1 MNIRGLAT
9 VDFLMSPEVFFQA
22 ELLPANETFL
32 VSLAQVQ
39 LLVLDQVFSLRE
51 KFPTFGTVARSHLE
65 VDHPVSEKIGLL
77 VEGFLTFG
85 TLVRRFPRVDSLVP
99 DQIGPPAEALPTLGA
114 FERVA
119 QMHPLVSEELP
130 VHAEAFPA
138 LDTLVRTFHG
148 VDFMVPGEIG
158 FLIEFLTANGAGESF
173 LRFRLLQNDG
183 DIFLGFG
190 KAPVLFYKHG
200 GRALLEENRRW
211 LNVFP
216 KF

>member
-1 MNIRGLAT
+1 
-9 VDFLMSPEVFFQA
+9 MSPEIFLQA

-39 LLVLDQVFSLRE
+39 LLVLHQVFSLRE

-65 VDHPVSEKIGLL
+65 VNHPVSEKIGLL
-77 VEGFLTFG
+77 VEGFLTLG
-85 TLVRRFPRVDSLVP
+85 TLVRSFPRVDSLVP

-130 VHAEAFPA
+130 IHAKAFPA
-138 LDTLVRTFHG
+138 FDTLIRTFHS
-148 VDFMVPGEIG
+148 VDFMVAGEIG
-158 FLIEFLTANGAGESF
+158 LLIEFLAANRTGEGF
-173 LRFRLLQNDG
+173 LRFWLLQDGG

-200 GRALLEENRRW
+200 GRAPLEEN
-211 LNVFP
+211 
-216 KF
+216 